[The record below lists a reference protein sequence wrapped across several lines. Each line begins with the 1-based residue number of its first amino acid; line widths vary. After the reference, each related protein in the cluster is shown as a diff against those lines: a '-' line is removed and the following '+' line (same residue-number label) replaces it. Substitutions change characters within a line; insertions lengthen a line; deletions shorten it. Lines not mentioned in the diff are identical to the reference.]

1 MSASPFL
8 LRLSRLLN
16 RIAPVAAILF
26 LGVMADIFVS
36 GHLESERFFRAL
48 PGTSQAISGEL
59 ADPVRSLAELSCVV
73 PSSRIQLF
81 FNAAQGK
88 LWRGRLDVGPD
99 AQPGE
104 YDLQVFMGRSPP
116 DDPLTFY
123 RLQVFNGQRELNASY
138 KSLTRRYFGLA
149 PLWIA
154 LVSGVL
160 VIAGLGASYYLSSRQ
175 EQQLASQ
182 DIVPIAKMART
193 KQGWEIHFALGRRHG
208 IRPQDTL
215 LLLDARFTPAG
226 RIVVD
231 RVEADHSIAL
241 VPLNAAIA
249 PTYWLAKAQD
259 RQSVA

>member
-1 MSASPFL
+1 MSGSPFFL
-8 LRLSRLLN
+8 QLSRLFS

-26 LGVMADIFVS
+26 LCVMADIFIS
-36 GHLESERFFRAL
+36 GYRESERFFRAL
-48 PGTSQAISGEL
+48 PGTSQTIGGKL
-59 ADPVRSLAELSCVV
+59 TDPARSLTDLSYVL

-81 FNAAQGK
+81 FTATHGK
-88 LWRGRLDVGPD
+88 LWHGRLDVGPD

-104 YDLQVFMGRSPP
+104 YDLRVFLGHTPP
-116 DDPLTFY
+116 DEPSTFY
-123 RLQVFNGQRELNASY
+123 RLQVFSGQRELDASY

-154 LVSGVL
+154 LAASIL
-160 VIAGLGASYYLSSRQ
+160 VIAGLAASYYLSNRQ
-175 EQQLASQ
+175 EEQLASK

-208 IRPQDTL
+208 LRPQDTL
-215 LLLDARFTPAG
+215 LLLDARFAPAG
-226 RIVVD
+226 RITVD

-241 VPLNAAIA
+241 VPLNATIA

-259 RQSVA
+259 